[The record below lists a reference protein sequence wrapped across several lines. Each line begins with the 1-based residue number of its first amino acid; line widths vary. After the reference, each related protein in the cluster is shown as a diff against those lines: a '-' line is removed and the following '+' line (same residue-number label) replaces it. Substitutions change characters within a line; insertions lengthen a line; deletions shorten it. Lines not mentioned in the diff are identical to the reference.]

1 MKNIKILFST
11 FLLTF
16 VFINPV
22 YASIKTVV
30 TDLNVRQAPN
40 KDSQIIDVLPQG
52 LVVDSVTSENPN
64 WDKLECENY
73 IGYIYNSYLTEENN
87 KNEISTQK
95 EEIQIKTQKIF
106 SKEEFQYAGIISW
119 GGWQWTYYLMS
130 QFPGSTSTPVE
141 GRYVNE
147 DGFVCDGDG
156 YIILASV
163 DLPPYTIVQ
172 TPFGYVGKVY
182 DTGCPH
188 GILDVYVNW

>member
-1 MKNIKILFST
+1 MKNIKILF
-11 FLLTF
+11 LTF
-16 VFINPV
+16 FLTIVFIQPA
-22 YASIKTVV
+22 YATVKV
-30 TDLNVRQAPN
+30 VTTDLNVRQAPN

-52 LVVDSVTSENPN
+52 LIINSITSTENPN

-73 IGYIYNSYLTEENN
+73 IGYIYNTYLVQEN
-87 KNEISTQK
+87 SSSK
-95 EEIQIKTQKIF
+95 EEISPIKIQKIF
-106 SKEEFQYAGIISW
+106 SKEEFQYAGIINW

-141 GRYVNE
+141 NRYINS

-172 TPFGYVGKVY
+172 TPFGYTGKVY
-182 DTGCPH
+182 DTGCPS
-188 GILDVYVNW
+188 GILDVYVDW